1 MAKVDMKALLEAGV
15 HFGHRTQKWN
25 PKMKPFIFTERNGIH
40 IIDLEQTAN
49 ALDDAYKLVRDLVA
63 SGGTV
68 LFVGT
73 KRQAVETIDA
83 EAERCG
89 MPYVTVRWLGGM
101 LTNWQTMRQ
110 RINELERLERMR
122 ERGEFDLITK
132 REALT
137 LTRQI
142 EKLQDRFGGIRNIN
156 RPPDLLFVVDVRR
169 EETAVREANILSI
182 PVLGLVDTNC
192 DPTIIDHVIPSND
205 DAIRAIKL
213 MVAYIADAVVEGRAL
228 RKDEELE
235 KPEKGAKDTKSR
247 RGVQEDLTDEDLLG
261 KATLAKVA
269 KAQADEEAAA
279 EAAAKAQAEKEAKEA
294 EEAERAEAEGEAAV
308 AEEPQ
313 APEADSAEPA
323 AAESAEEEP
332 KPAKEEEQEE
342 EAEKDEGP
350 STRRKLS
357 GFDLGDKTIELLEG
371 DGLNTV
377 SQLLKRLEEGDDAVL
392 AITGIG
398 PKGLEDIKQVLKDEG
413 YQLP

>member
-1 MAKVDMKALLEAGV
+1 MAMAKVDMKALLEAGV

-40 IIDLEQTAN
+40 IIDLEQTAK

-63 SGGTV
+63 EGGVV

-73 KRQAVETIDA
+73 KRQAVETIEA
-83 EAERCG
+83 EALRCE

-122 ERGEFDLITK
+122 ERGEFDLLTK
-132 REALT
+132 REALS

-142 EKLQDRFGGIRNIN
+142 DKLQDRFGGIRQIN

-169 EETAVREANILSI
+169 EETAVREANILDI

-192 DPTIIDHVIPSND
+192 DPSVIDHVIPSND

-213 MVAYIADAVVEGRAL
+213 MVAVIADAVMEGRSV
-228 RKDEELE
+228 RKEEEEE
-235 KPEKGAKDTKSR
+235 KPKKGAKAPAKAR
-247 RGVQEDLTDEDLLG
+247 RVQEDLTDEDLLG

-269 KAQADEEAAA
+269 KAQAEEEAAA
-279 EAAAKAQAEKEAKEA
+279 EAAAKARAEKEAKEA
-294 EEAERAEAEGEAAV
+294 EEAEEAEEG
-308 AEEPQ
+308 AEE
-313 APEADSAEPA
+313 EAIA
-323 AAESAEEEP
+323 ASAESAEKKP
-332 KPAKEEEQEE
+332 KPKKAKEDEE
-342 EAEKDEGP
+342 EEKAAPKKEKKAAAAEAP

-357 GFDLGDKTIELLEG
+357 GFNLGDHTIELLEG
-371 DGLNTV
+371 DDLNTV
-377 SQLLKRLEEGDDAVL
+377 SQLLKRLEEGDEAVL
-392 AITGIG
+392 SISGIG
-398 PKGLEDIKQVLKDEG
+398 PKGLADIKKVLKDEG
-413 YQLP
+413 YDLP